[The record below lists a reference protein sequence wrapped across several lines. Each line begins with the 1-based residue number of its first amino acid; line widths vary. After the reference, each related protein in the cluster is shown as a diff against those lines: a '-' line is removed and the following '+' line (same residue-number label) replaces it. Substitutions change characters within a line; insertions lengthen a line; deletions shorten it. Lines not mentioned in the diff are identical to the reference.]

1 MSEVQVSPVPV
12 VLVYGRFKLSRAPDG
27 ALVAAATTGT
37 CDRCRMCGCGD
48 KQPYYHIPPLVLA
61 FFGKRLKGLL
71 GDGTNDDSP
80 DAA

>member
-1 MSEVQVSPVPV
+1 MSEVQVSPV

-27 ALVAAATTGT
+27 SLVAAATTDT
-37 CDRCRMCGCGD
+37 CDRCQGCGCGN
-48 KQPYYHIPPLVLA
+48 KQPYYQIPPLVLA

-71 GDGTNDDSP
+71 GDGTNGDSP